1 MASRLEEDF
10 CCAICHEVFRDPV
23 LLSCSH
29 SFCKDCLKSWWRE
42 KPTQECPFCKR
53 RSSKI
58 EPPLNR
64 VLRNLC
70 EAFSQER
77 DRKHSEGLCSLH
89 SEKLCLFCLDD
100 QQPVCLVC
108 RDSVKHSS
116 HRFRP
121 IDEVARQHRMKFRE
135 TLEPLKK
142 KLKGFEQVKEEF
154 DQTADYIRVQAQ
166 HTEKQIREQ
175 FKKLH
180 QFLEEEEEARV
191 SALFDEE
198 EQKSRM
204 MKEKM
209 EALSREMAALSETV
223 RAAEDDLRADD
234 VSLLLNYNASVDSL
248 QQRPLLEDPQL
259 PPGALIDQAKH
270 LGNLT
275 FKIYNKMKCMVSYS
289 PVVLDPNT
297 AHPRFHLSEDLTS
310 VSRGWEQPLPDN
322 PERFIG
328 LIVLGSEGFNS
339 GTHSWDVQVGESARW
354 TLGIL
359 RESFQRKVRG
369 QTGCWRIRL
378 SEGEYSAWS
387 PKASPTVLRVQRKL
401 QRVRV
406 NLDWNRG
413 KLSFSDPDTH
423 THIHTFTHTFTERMF
438 PFILNA
444 DHLSVKLFPMRVS
457 VTVEENS

>member
-1 MASRLEEDF
+1 MASGLEEAF

-89 SEKLCLFCLDD
+89 SEKLRLFCLND
-100 QQPVCLVC
+100 QQPVCLIC

-121 IDEVARQHRMKFRE
+121 IDEVARQQRMKFRE

-142 KLKGFEQVKEEF
+142 KLKGFEQARGNC
-154 DQTADYIRVQAQ
+154 DQLADYIRVQARD
-166 HTEKQIREQ
+166 TEKQIREQ

-180 QFLEEEEEARV
+180 QFLEEEEEARIT
-191 SALFDEE
+191 ALRDEE

-234 VSLLLNYNASVDSL
+234 VSVRHLLSSRSGGGAVLLNLSGQRSGHVD
-248 QQRPLLEDPQL
+248 
-259 PPGALIDQAKH
+259 G
-270 LGNLT
+270 
-275 FKIYNKMKCMVSYS
+275 
-289 PVVLDPNT
+289 
-297 AHPRFHLSEDLTS
+297 SED
-310 VSRGWEQPLPDN
+310 
-322 PERFIG
+322 
-328 LIVLGSEGFNS
+328 S
-339 GTHSWDVQVGESARW
+339 GIIT
-354 TLGIL
+354 
-359 RESFQRKVRG
+359 REEK
-369 QTGCWRIRL
+369 
-378 SEGEYSAWS
+378 
-387 PKASPTVLRVQRKL
+387 
-401 QRVRV
+401 
-406 NLDWNRG
+406 
-413 KLSFSDPDTH
+413 
-423 THIHTFTHTFTERMF
+423 
-438 PFILNA
+438 
-444 DHLSVKLFPMRVS
+444 
-457 VTVEENS
+457 